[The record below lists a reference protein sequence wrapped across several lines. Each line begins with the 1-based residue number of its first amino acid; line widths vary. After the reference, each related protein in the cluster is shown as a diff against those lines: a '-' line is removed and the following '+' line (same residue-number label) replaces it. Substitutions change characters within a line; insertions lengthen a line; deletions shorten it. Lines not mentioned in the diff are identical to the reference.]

1 MIMKQS
7 VLTILLLTLGVLSY
21 GNGDVNYK
29 HKAIQKTLVK
39 SCKLVNPQLSEIV
52 LPEES
57 ALGSEGKFFN
67 VESDTD
73 SEITHMYIGRVN
85 SCRAGGC
92 SITNDAMLGA
102 SEYFDYMVFFND
114 AAEVVLVKVFNYQA
128 THGHEVT
135 AKGWLKQ
142 FVGYSAEEDLEVGK
156 NIDSISGATISV
168 NGITNDVEKKTFL
181 LKEILQ
187 GDAKVATAL

>member
-1 MIMKQS
+1 MKQS
-7 VLTILLLTLGVLSY
+7 VLTILLLTLCCLSHA
-21 GNGDVNYK
+21 NGDVNYK

-39 SCKLVNPQLSEIV
+39 SCKLVNPQLSEIA
-52 LPEES
+52 LPEELTV
-57 ALGSEGKFFN
+57 ATKGKFFN

-73 SEITHMYIGRVN
+73 SEIKHVYIGRVN

-92 SITNDAMLGA
+92 SITNDAMRGA

-114 AAEVVLVKVFNYQA
+114 ACNVVLVKVFNYQA

-142 FVGYSAEEDLEVGK
+142 FIGYSAEKDLEVGK

-168 NGITNDVEKKTFL
+168 NGITKDVKEKTSL
-181 LKEILQ
+181 LKEVVQ
-187 GDAKVATAL
+187 AEAKIATVL